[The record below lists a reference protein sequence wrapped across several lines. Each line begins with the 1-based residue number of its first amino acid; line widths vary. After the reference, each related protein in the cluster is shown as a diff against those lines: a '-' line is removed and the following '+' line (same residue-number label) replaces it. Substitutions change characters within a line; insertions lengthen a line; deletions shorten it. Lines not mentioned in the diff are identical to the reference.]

1 MGVRSEMLGG
11 DPDGSLDEEAAR
23 AQRHPGTLR
32 KLLLSHTRGTQ
43 VAKFELKN
51 NCDFQKTR
59 KYVDTREVF
68 LAAEQPCTELI
79 PGRNKGRT
87 GTDSLGVF
95 VRSLRTH
102 PTEILHAVDSD

>member
-51 NCDFQKTR
+51 N
-59 KYVDTREVF
+59 
-68 LAAEQPCTELI
+68 
-79 PGRNKGRT
+79 
-87 GTDSLGVF
+87 
-95 VRSLRTH
+95 
-102 PTEILHAVDSD
+102 